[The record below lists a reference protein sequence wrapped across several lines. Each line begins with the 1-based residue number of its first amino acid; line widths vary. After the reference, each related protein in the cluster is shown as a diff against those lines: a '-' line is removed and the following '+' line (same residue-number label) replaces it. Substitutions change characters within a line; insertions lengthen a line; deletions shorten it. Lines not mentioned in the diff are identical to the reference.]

1 MKTQSLPHTPPAA
14 SVDHRIDFKEAMEHL
29 KNEYPDKAL
38 PKLRSALAADEH
50 NPFYISFLGLALA
63 RAEQSWDEATD
74 LCEKAI
80 QLKRKEIQFHMNL
93 IEVCALAGRREQALI
108 ALDKASRVFGSDSRL
123 KRARSKLETRR
134 APFLPFFDRT
144 HFLNRE
150 LGKMR
155 HRILKRFHK

>member
-1 MKTQSLPHTPPAA
+1 MKTATVADVTEA
-14 SVDHRIDFKEAMEHL
+14 IDHRNDFKEAVDFL
-29 KNEYPDKAL
+29 KNEYPDKAV
-38 PKLRSALAADEH
+38 PRLRRALESDEH
-50 NPFYISFLGLALA
+50 NPYYLSFLGLALA
-63 RAEQSWDEATD
+63 RAEKNWDEAAE

-93 IEVCALAGRREQALI
+93 MEVCALAGRREQALNV
-108 ALDKASRVFGSDSRL
+108 LEKASRIFHNDGRL

-134 APFLPFFDRT
+134 APLLPFFDRT

-155 HRILKRFHK
+155 HRLLKRFHK